1 MPACVALRAAHLC
14 ATPCADCPGAAD
26 TSATTCARLLR
37 VAGPLPTLGELPK
50 FLEAETAVPLPA
62 PDTLIA
68 HLATDVAQAHVVSSL
83 QPVSECAAFALADA
97 TAAALRWV
105 WTAGSEQHTL
115 LAVEAL
121 FVNPLALF
129 DQLAPTGVQLSF
141 TKQRDS
147 ADCSTGMTSLS
158 TAGKPVRP
166 DFQLRSSDLLRL
178 LMKGEDQSKLLAAAI
193 ADLTRKMA
201 AEWSPL
207 LYGEVPFLLCYA
219 AAGSQF
225 QLFAI
230 SRSNTSVAVPV
241 TRAYDMTRL
250 SDRVLMLRLAV
261 QVHRLLQLVSSALPA
276 HLLPVDLDDTCER
289 TLPGGGRYT
298 RVLSF
303 EGASLTAKKRVVG
316 WAAYAAAFGTDMQL
330 LSAAY
335 ARTAHCRGVVHAARG
350 PTLHGDTYAVALA
363 PLGLRGRDAEPADE
377 ASLRAAAHG
386 VLHGL
391 AALHAAGVV
400 HCDLRWDNVACEPA
414 AQPAQRR
421 YFLLDLEACR
431 LAGAVVTPG
440 TEVRGWS
447 DRTLEASVATGEPA
461 AVHRR
466 YTAAS
471 DMECLG
477 RMLRHCAGA
486 RNLSD
491 MGEAFLAQLAAAC
504 HSARPTAEQAL
515 QEPWISCVGAAC
527 LAAGAAPL
535 TPQPAP
541 VAATAE

>member
-1 MPACVALRAAHLC
+1 MPA
-14 ATPCADCPGAAD
+14 
-26 TSATTCARLLR
+26 
-37 VAGPLPTLGELPK
+37 LGELSA

-62 PDTLIA
+62 PDMLIT
-68 HLATDVAQAHVVSSL
+68 HLATDAAQASAVSSL

-97 TAAALRWV
+97 TAAALRWG
-105 WTAGSEQHTL
+105 WTAGNEQHTL
-115 LAVEAL
+115 IAVEAL
-121 FVNPLALF
+121 FVNPMALF
-129 DQLAPTGVQLSF
+129 DQLAPTGAQLSF

-147 ADCSTGMTSLS
+147 ADSSTGMTSLS
-158 TAGKPVRP
+158 EAGKPVRP
-166 DFQLRSSDLLRL
+166 DFQLRSSDKSRL
-178 LMKGEDQSKLLAAAI
+178 FMKGEDKSVSLEAAVV
-193 ADLTRKMA
+193 DLTRKMA
-201 AEWSPL
+201 AQWSPL
-207 LYGEVPFLLCYA
+207 LYGEVPYLLCYA
-219 AAGSQF
+219 AAGTQF
-225 QLFAI
+225 RLFAI
-230 SRSNTSVAVPV
+230 PRTNTSVALPV

-261 QVHRLLQLVSSALPA
+261 QVHRLLQLISRALPA
-276 HLLPVDLDDTCER
+276 HLLPVDLDDVCER
-289 TLPGGGRYT
+289 MLPGGGRFT
-298 RVLSF
+298 RVLNF
-303 EGASLTAKKRVVG
+303 EGASLTAKKRIVG
-316 WAAYAAAFGTDMQL
+316 WAAYATAFETDMLL

-335 ARTAHCRGVVHAARG
+335 ERTALCRGVVHAAHG

-363 PLGLRGRDAEPADE
+363 PLGLRGCDAEPADE

-414 AQPAQRR
+414 ATPAQRR

-431 LAGAVVTPG
+431 HANAAVTPG
-440 TEVRGWS
+440 TELHGWS
-447 DRTLEASVATGEPA
+447 DRTLEVGVAAGGA
-461 AVHRR
+461 AAPRH

-486 RNLSD
+486 RSLSAP
-491 MGEAFLAQLAAAC
+491 GQAFFARLAVAT

-515 QEPWISCVGAAC
+515 QDPWINCVGAAC

-535 TPQPAP
+535 TPPQPAP
-541 VAATAE
+541 AVVTAE